1 MVESMIDTLNLED
14 VKTPDFEKELNALTG
29 YVPNN
34 WQKIV
39 REEDARFKVFAVGR
53 RGGKTLY
60 TVRDS
65 KDGLIT
71 DLVLPNQ
78 YAWIVAPNY
87 DLTQR
92 VWNDLYNLAISKF
105 KPLVSRINN
114 TKGNYKIETIL
125 GTIIEAKSAEDPEKL
140 VGTGLT
146 KIIIDEAAM
155 VSQKAWTQS
164 LRPTLI
170 DHKGKAIFISTP
182 KGKNWFWELWM
193 KGQQK
198 EEVEWKSWRFTT
210 YDNEYLDKNEIDK
223 LSKDMPEYEYRQ
235 EILAMFE
242 ETAEEIFRNVLK
254 QAIGVEKE
262 PEKGHR
268 YQIGIDLGRKTS
280 YSVIT
285 VIDEMVYPYEV
296 VKIDR
301 FKTVDWNLQVE
312 RVKSIWQ
319 KYPCLRARVDAT
331 GIGDPVTEDLEN
343 KGVRVEPYIIK
354 EISKRQYIDK
364 LSIFINDGRIIYPKN
379 QDLIN
384 ELNTY
389 GREIRKETGRV
400 IYKPLGKFKEDCVS
414 SLALAVWGL
423 PERARKIKKD
433 EDEDNK
439 PFKPISEICGY

>member
-1 MVESMIDTLNLED
+1 MVDTID
-14 VKTPDFEKELNALTG
+14 VKSLKLEGFEENLDKLTG
-29 YVPNN
+29 YKPNA

-39 REEDARFKVFAVGR
+39 RAEDARFKVFAIGR

-60 TVRDS
+60 VVRDS
-65 KDGLIT
+65 IDGLVT

-78 YAWIVAPNY
+78 YVWIVAPNY

-92 VWNDLYNLAISKF
+92 VWNDIYGLAISVF
-105 KPLVSRINN
+105 KPIISRINN
-114 TKGNYKIETIL
+114 TKGNYKIETAF
-125 GTIIEAKSAEDPEKL
+125 GTVIEAKSAEDPEKL

-193 KGQQK
+193 KGQSK
-198 EEVEWKSWRFTT
+198 EDLDWKSWRFTT
-210 YDNEYLDKNEIDK
+210 YDNEYLDKEEIAK
-223 LSKDMPEYEYRQ
+223 VVKDMPDYEYRQ

-242 ETAEEIFRNVLK
+242 ETAEQIFRNVLR
-254 QAIGVEKE
+254 QAVGVEKE
-262 PEKGHR
+262 PERGHR

-280 YSVIT
+280 YT
-285 VIDEMVYPYEV
+285 VISVVDEMVYPYQT

-301 FKTVDWNLQVE
+301 FKAVDWNLQVE
-312 RVKSIWQ
+312 RIKTIWQ
-319 KYPCLRARVDAT
+319 KYPCLMARVDAT
-331 GIGDPVTEDLEN
+331 GIGDPVIQDLEN
-343 KGVRVEPYIIK
+343 KGVRIEPYIIK

-364 LSIFINDGRIIYPKN
+364 LSIFINDGRLIYPKN

-384 ELNTY
+384 ELDTF
-389 GREIRKETGRV
+389 GREIGETGRV
-400 IYKPLGKFKEDCVS
+400 IYKPLGKFKEDCIS

-423 PERARKIKKD
+423 PDKARKIKKD
-433 EDEDNK
+433 EDRDK
-439 PFKPISEICGY
+439 PLNPLSQITGY